1 MILSTLGLNTL
12 MFKDPYAK
20 ICYTSLLASQ
30 FDNVIYVDLDTVF
43 TAYFMAG
50 LIDATNHLDIY
61 LPSEGKFTFMIK
73 EVVASMQSRSVVIFD
88 SVNSFYNMFR
98 MQGMRIGNLN
108 HLLSVIIM
116 LLVRQGIDTG
126 VPILATSMLRHRK
139 VGGWIQSPASRRL
152 LQHKS
157 SVRLSVE
164 IHNNKDVAVKIV
176 EHESIPAGTELIYN
190 NSIITL

>member
-1 MILSTLGLNTL
+1 

-20 ICYTSLLASQ
+20 ICFTSILAAQ

-50 LIDATNHLDIY
+50 LIGETKHVDIY
-61 LPSEGKFTFMIK
+61 LPSEGNFTFMIK
-73 EVVASMQSRSVVIFD
+73 EVIASMQSSSLVIFD

-98 MQGMRIGNLN
+98 MQESRIGNLN
-108 HLLSVIIM
+108 HLLSVIMM

-126 VPILATSMLRHRK
+126 VPILVTSMLRHRK
-139 VGGWIQSPASRRL
+139 DSGWIQSPASRRL

-157 SVRLSVE
+157 LVRLSVE
-164 IHNNKDVAVKIV
+164 IRNKDLAVKIV
-176 EHESIPAGTELIYN
+176 EHESMPAGTELIYK
-190 NSIITL
+190 NSMITV